1 MQNATENLENFLLTF
16 QPISKEIDF
25 KDLLE
30 NLSQIEDEVLLNQK
44 KITLKKYKDAL
55 YVGQL
60 NSTNKREGKG
70 IMFYFNGRRYE
81 GDW

>member
-30 NLSQIEDEVLLNQK
+30 NLSQIEDEVLLNQR

-55 YVGQL
+55 YVG
-60 NSTNKREGKG
+60 
-70 IMFYFNGRRYE
+70 
-81 GDW
+81 